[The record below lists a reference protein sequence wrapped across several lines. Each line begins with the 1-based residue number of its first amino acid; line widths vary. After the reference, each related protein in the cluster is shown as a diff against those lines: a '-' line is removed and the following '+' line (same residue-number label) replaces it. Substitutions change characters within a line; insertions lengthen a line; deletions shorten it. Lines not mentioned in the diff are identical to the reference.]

1 MKIPFKQLSG
11 AMLALGLLSAAHAAD
26 KIVADLV
33 LTKATLID
41 VAGGKA
47 VKGKSL
53 VLKGDTILAVVDDKQ
68 LVNYAAKKTI
78 SLPGKYVMPGLWDT
92 HVHFGGGPALI
103 EENKHLLQLYLA
115 YGITAVRDCS
125 GDLPDTVLQWRD
137 EVNQRKL
144 EGPTIFTS
152 AAKLEGYKPLWK
164 GTIEVGTPEEVSRA
178 LDKLQ
183 GQKVDFVKITENT
196 LKPEIYLEA
205 LRQAKERG
213 MRTSGHIPVQL
224 TLKTMFDAGLG
235 TVEHQSYLL
244 RASTPR
250 EQELTDLVAAGKLT
264 GKDAVKQSLDSYD
277 EATARA
283 SFRYMASKGTAV
295 VPTLSVSRVVA
306 YLDHEDHAHDEA
318 LQYIGAGLRAT
329 YDWRVQRAA
338 QDDAAAIAQRK
349 AVFEKSAAL
358 LPILQQEG
366 VSIIAGTD
374 AGFLNSYDY
383 PGQALHDEIGLYVK
397 YGLTPA
403 QALQSAVINGPR
415 FLGKLD
421 HYGALEAGKAADV
434 LVLDANPLQDIGAT
448 RKIRTVIS
456 HGTVYDRARLDKI
469 LADTKTWAAQTKA
482 PAGG

>member
-1 MKIPFKQLSG
+1 MNITFKQLSG
-11 AMLALGLLSAAHAAD
+11 ALLALGLLGGAHAAD
-26 KIVADLV
+26 KIAADLV

-41 VAGGKA
+41 VAGGRTLS
-47 VKGKSL
+47 GKSV
-53 VLKGDTILAVVDDKQ
+53 VLKGDTILAVVDDRE
-68 LVNYAAKKTI
+68 LANYAPRRTL
-78 SLPGKYVMPGLWDT
+78 SLPGKYLMPGLWDT

-137 EVNQRKL
+137 QVNAGQL

-205 LRQAKERG
+205 LRQAKARG

-224 TLKTMFDAGLG
+224 TLATMFDAGLG

-244 RASTPR
+244 RASTPQ
-250 EQELTDLVAAGKLT
+250 EQALTAQVAAGTLT
-264 GKDAVKQSLDSYD
+264 SKAAMQQSLASYD

-283 SFRYMASKGTAV
+283 SFRYMAAKGTAV

-306 YLDHEDHAHDEA
+306 YLDHDDHAHDEA
-318 LQYIGAGLRAT
+318 LQYIGKGLRAT

-358 LPILQQEG
+358 LPLLQQEG

-383 PGQALHDEIGLYVK
+383 PGQALHDEIGLYVN

-403 QALQSAVINGPR
+403 QALRTAVINGPR
-415 FLGKLD
+415 FLGKQAR
-421 HYGALEAGKAADV
+421 YGALEAGKVADV

-448 RKIRTVIS
+448 RKIRGVIS
-456 HGTVYDRARLDKI
+456 RGQLYDRARLDKI
-469 LADTKTWAAQTKA
+469 LADTKAWAAQTMVE
-482 PAGG
+482 

>member
-1 MKIPFKQLSG
+1 MKISPKKLSG
-11 AMLALGLLSAAHAAD
+11 AMLALGLLSAAHAVD
-26 KIVADLV
+26 KIAADVV

-41 VAGGKA
+41 VAGGKT
-47 VKGKSL
+47 VTGKSV
-53 VLKGDTILAVVDDKQ
+53 VLKGDTILAVVDDQQ
-68 LVNYAAKKTI
+68 LSNYAAERTI

-103 EENKHLLQLYLA
+103 DENKHLLPLYLA
-115 YGITAVRDCS
+115 YGITTVRDCS
-125 GDLPDTVLQWRD
+125 GDLPDIVLQWRAQI
-137 EVNQRKL
+137 NARQL

-152 AAKLEGYKPLWK
+152 GAKLEGYKPLWK
-164 GTIEVGTPEEVSRA
+164 GTIEVGTPEEVSKA

-183 GQKVDFVKITENT
+183 GQQVDFVKITENT
-196 LKPEIYLEA
+196 LKPEMYLEA
-205 LRQAKERG
+205 LRQAKARG

-224 TLKTMFDAGLG
+224 TLATMFDAGLG

-244 RASTPR
+244 RAATPK
-250 EQELTDLVAAGKLT
+250 EQELTAQVAAGTLT
-264 GKDAVKQSLDSYD
+264 GREAVKQSLASYD
-277 EATARA
+277 EATARS

-306 YLDHEDHAHDEA
+306 YLDRDDHTHDEA
-318 LQYIGAGLRAT
+318 LQYIGHGLRAT
-329 YDWRVQRAA
+329 YEWRVQRAA

-383 PGQALHDEIGLYVK
+383 PGQALHDEIGLYVN
-397 YGLTPA
+397 YGLTPV
-403 QALQSAVINGPR
+403 QALQTAVINGPR
-415 FLGKLD
+415 FLGKQD
-421 HYGALEAGKAADV
+421 RYGALEAGKAADV

-456 HGTVYDRARLDKI
+456 HGKVYDRAQLDKI
-469 LADTKTWAAQTKA
+469 LADTKAWVAQTKVE
-482 PAGG
+482 

>member
-1 MKIPFKQLSG
+1 MKISFKQLCG

-26 KIVADLV
+26 KIAADLV

-47 VKGKSL
+47 VTGKSV

-68 LVNYAAKKTI
+68 LSQYAASKTI

-137 EVNQRKL
+137 QVNARQL

-224 TLKTMFDAGLG
+224 TLATMFDAGLG

-244 RASTPR
+244 RASTPK
-250 EQELTDLVAAGKLT
+250 EKELTDLVAAGKLT
-264 GKDAVKQSLDSYD
+264 GKEAVKQSLDSYD

-306 YLDHEDHAHDEA
+306 YLDVDDHAHDEA
-318 LQYIGAGLRAT
+318 LQYIGKGLRAT

-383 PGQALHDEIGLYVK
+383 PGQALHDEISLYVN
-397 YGLTPA
+397 YGLTPV
-403 QALQSAVINGPR
+403 QALQTAVVNGPR

-421 HYGALEAGKAADV
+421 RYGALEAGKAADV
-434 LVLDANPLQDIGAT
+434 LVLDANPLKDIGAT

-456 HGTVYDRARLDKI
+456 KGSVYDRARLDKI
-469 LADTKTWAAQTKA
+469 LADTKAWAAKTTA
-482 PAGG
+482 P

>member
-1 MKIPFKQLSG
+1 MKISFKQLSG

-26 KIVADLV
+26 KIAADLV

-47 VKGKSL
+47 VKGKSV

-68 LVNYAAKKTI
+68 LSNYAARKTI
-78 SLPGKYVMPGLWDT
+78 SLPGKYLMPGLWDT

-137 EVNQRKL
+137 EVNARKL

-250 EQELTDLVAAGKLT
+250 EQELTDLVAAGQLT
-264 GKDAVKQSLDSYD
+264 GKEAARQSLASYD

-306 YLDHEDHAHDEA
+306 YLDVDDHAHDQA
-318 LQYIGAGLRAT
+318 LQYIGKGLRAT

-349 AVFEKSAAL
+349 AVFEKSASL

-383 PGQALHDEIGLYVK
+383 PGQALHDEIGLYVN

-403 QALQSAVINGPR
+403 QALQTAVINGPR

-421 HYGALEAGKAADV
+421 RYGALEAGKAADV
-434 LVLDANPLQDIGAT
+434 LVLDANPLEDIGAT

-456 HGTVYDRARLDKI
+456 HGNIYDRARLDKI
-469 LADTKTWAAQTKA
+469 LADTKAWAAKTTA
-482 PAGG
+482 P